1 MDINSISS
9 ISCETRNN
17 YNKNICTSLNPDKI
31 NHFSKPYTNDNTF
44 FDINN
49 FSLEDESARLNN
61 MSKGECS
68 EYCIENNYQGF
79 TYNGDK
85 NKCFLFKSQK
95 FDKKI
100 DDNLNKYNLKTFL
113 KTKDSVN
120 IKKIED
126 QLDSSKYFEESN
138 NYGFIPNN
146 FIKELDVTDQKDCM
160 DSCVKDNNNQCKY
173 ILYAENPKECIFYNK
188 KNMKLNKKNNNEFD
202 VYTIKNKKVEEHNKL
217 INNLLNEKV
226 IDNNQQYYCNF
237 NNNKCILDYTINKN
251 NDIDDLE
258 IPDRSFNTNLPLY
271 NCSGLYSTNPFCTK
285 EYNPDDHVSR
295 KEETIDYYSE
305 CFADND
311 SNNIEDKKLNFNAKC
326 SEKYG
331 SEYIFDDNIFDTKSV
346 IKCENGTMKI
356 KCKLNFN
363 GIKDLYKSNNSTI
376 EHFNDSIDIKC
387 NSCIDNAQKKQIMND
402 YVEKQVN
409 IMSQSYIFVVIIL
422 VVIFLI
428 IMLIYI
434 MNNNY

>member
-1 MDINSISS
+1 MDINNISS

-17 YNKNICTSLNPDKI
+17 YDKNICTNLNPDKI

-44 FDINN
+44 FDVNN
-49 FSLEDESARLNN
+49 FSLEDESAKLNN

-79 TYNGDK
+79 TYNGHK

-146 FIKELDVTDQKDCM
+146 FIKELDVIDQKECM
-160 DSCVKDNNNQCKY
+160 DLCVKDKNNQCKY

-188 KNMKLNKKNNNEFD
+188 KNMKLTKKNNDKFD
-202 VYTIKNKKVEEHNKL
+202 IYTVKNKKVEEHNKL
-217 INNLLNEKV
+217 INDILNEKI
-226 IDNNQQYYCNF
+226 IDNNEQYYCNL
-237 NNNKCILDYTINKN
+237 NNNKCILDYVVNKN
-251 NDIDDLE
+251 NNIDDLD

-271 NCSGLYSTNPFCTK
+271 NCSGIYSTNPFCTK
-285 EYNPDDHVSR
+285 EYNPDDYISPN
-295 KEETIDYYSE
+295 KETIDYYSE

-311 SNNIEDKKLNFNAKC
+311 SNNIEDRKLNFNKKC

-331 SEYIFDDNIFDTKSV
+331 SEYIFDDNIFDTKSI
-346 IKCENGTMKI
+346 IKCENGTMKT

-363 GIKDLYKSNNSTI
+363 GLKDLDISNKSTI
-376 EHFNDSIDIKC
+376 EHFNENIDIKC
-387 NSCIDNAQKKQIMND
+387 NDCIDNAHKKQTMND
-402 YVEKQVN
+402 YVEKQIN
-409 IMSQSYIFVVIIL
+409 IMSHSYIFIVIVLI
-422 VVIFLI
+422 VIFLI
-428 IMLIYI
+428 IMMIYI
-434 MNNNY
+434 MNK